1 MNNLRPVGIIGT
13 GKYVPEKILTNS
25 DLEKMVD
32 TNDEWIVSRT
42 GIKERHIAAPDQATS
57 DLAYEAAI
65 KALESAGMTGSDLD
79 LIIVA
84 TITPDSSFPSTACIL
99 QDKLGAKGAAAFDL
113 SAACSGFVYGL
124 ASATSFIQS
133 GMYNNALVIGADCLS
148 RITDYTDRNTCV
160 LFGDGAGAVV
170 VGEVP
175 EGRGFKAF
183 DLGAEGSGGSLL
195 QMEGGGSRLPATA
208 ETVENKKHYINMNGR
223 EVFKFA
229 VRVMGTATIEV
240 LRKAGMERTDVDLF
254 VPHQANIRIIQSAM
268 QRLELPEEK
277 VVVNVDKYANTSA
290 ASIPLALVEAAEEG
304 RMKAGD
310 TVLMVGFGGGLTW
323 GHRYSFGKIDI
334 WEMNEMGKI
343 AFVFPGQGSQAVGM
357 AKDAYESV
365 PAATEIFRTADET
378 LGFSLSNLVFEGPET
393 ELKQTS
399 NTQPALLTASIAL
412 LEAFKEKGIQPD
424 YTAGHSLGEYSALV
438 AAGVLSFADA
448 VSTVRARGQYMEQA
462 VPGGQGAMAAVLG
475 ADREAL
481 GVLCRDVSESGH
493 AVELANINCPG
504 QIVISGVKE
513 GVAAVAERVKEA
525 GGKRAIALEV
535 SGPFHS
541 SLMKGAA
548 EKLAEKLKTVTFSPA
563 AVPVVANVTARP
575 AEDGQVQDLL
585 TAQVYSPVLW
595 EDSVTWLIEQGVDT
609 FIEIGSGSVLTGLI
623 KKQIKP

>member
-1 MNNLRPVGIIGT
+1 MNNLRPVGVIGT

-57 DLAYEAAI
+57 DLAYEAAM

-84 TITPDSSFPSTACIL
+84 TITPDSAFPSTACIL

-124 ASATSFIQS
+124 ATATSFIQS

-170 VGEVP
+170 IGEVP
-175 EGRGFKAF
+175 EGRGFKSF
-183 DLGAEGSGGSLL
+183 DLGAEGAGGGLL
-195 QMEGGGSRLPATA
+195 QLEGGGSRLPASA
-208 ETVENKKHYINMNGR
+208 ETVENRKHYIYMNGR

-229 VRVMGTATIEV
+229 VRVMGTATDEV

-310 TVLMVGFGGGLTW
+310 TILMVGFGGGLTW
-323 GHRYSFGKIDI
+323 G
-334 WEMNEMGKI
+334 
-343 AFVFPGQGSQAVGM
+343 A
-357 AKDAYESV
+357 
-365 PAATEIFRTADET
+365 
-378 LGFSLSNLVFEGPET
+378 
-393 ELKQTS
+393 
-399 NTQPALLTASIAL
+399 
-412 LEAFKEKGIQPD
+412 
-424 YTAGHSLGEYSALV
+424 
-438 AAGVLSFADA
+438 
-448 VSTVRARGQYMEQA
+448 
-462 VPGGQGAMAAVLG
+462 
-475 ADREAL
+475 
-481 GVLCRDVSESGH
+481 
-493 AVELANINCPG
+493 
-504 QIVISGVKE
+504 
-513 GVAAVAERVKEA
+513 
-525 GGKRAIALEV
+525 
-535 SGPFHS
+535 
-541 SLMKGAA
+541 
-548 EKLAEKLKTVTFSPA
+548 
-563 AVPVVANVTARP
+563 
-575 AEDGQVQDLL
+575 
-585 TAQVYSPVLW
+585 
-595 EDSVTWLIEQGVDT
+595 
-609 FIEIGSGSVLTGLI
+609 SVLVW
-623 KKQIKP
+623 

>member
-1 MNNLRPVGIIGT
+1 MNNLRPVGVIGT

-99 QDKLGAKGAAAFDL
+99 QDRLGAKGAAAFDL

-183 DLGAEGSGGSLL
+183 DLGAEGAGGSLL
-195 QMEGGGSRLPATA
+195 QMEGGGSRLPASA
-208 ETVENKKHYINMNGR
+208 ETVENKKHYIYMNGR

-323 GHRYSFGKIDI
+323 G
-334 WEMNEMGKI
+334 
-343 AFVFPGQGSQAVGM
+343 A
-357 AKDAYESV
+357 
-365 PAATEIFRTADET
+365 
-378 LGFSLSNLVFEGPET
+378 
-393 ELKQTS
+393 
-399 NTQPALLTASIAL
+399 
-412 LEAFKEKGIQPD
+412 
-424 YTAGHSLGEYSALV
+424 
-438 AAGVLSFADA
+438 
-448 VSTVRARGQYMEQA
+448 
-462 VPGGQGAMAAVLG
+462 
-475 ADREAL
+475 
-481 GVLCRDVSESGH
+481 
-493 AVELANINCPG
+493 
-504 QIVISGVKE
+504 
-513 GVAAVAERVKEA
+513 
-525 GGKRAIALEV
+525 
-535 SGPFHS
+535 
-541 SLMKGAA
+541 
-548 EKLAEKLKTVTFSPA
+548 
-563 AVPVVANVTARP
+563 
-575 AEDGQVQDLL
+575 
-585 TAQVYSPVLW
+585 
-595 EDSVTWLIEQGVDT
+595 
-609 FIEIGSGSVLTGLI
+609 SVLVW
-623 KKQIKP
+623 